1 MKRLKVCGKR
11 AISSM
16 LAAAMLITVFPFS
29 AAAEEGEEKKD
40 ITIQWE
46 QVTQEPSDKAAVTLS
61 AGLSADSVVQS
72 ATVNIKLT
80 EKEALATT
88 FSEDSVIKLLSPK
101 DQLALLNDG
110 ITPITEEE
118 ADDDEP
124 EEPAVVEEETDDN
137 KAEESDTTNGQDETD
152 VDETDESG
160 DDVVQDEAG
169 ADDPEGSDVVDEGEE
184 TAVEETED
192 SITDSGEEEADND
205 DPEGSDADAGQDDA
219 GADDPEEP
227 VSETTLIS
235 LDQSKTAQ
243 MADSEQ
249 YWLLTFTLSQPED
262 VATAP
267 AAASEETAP
276 SARTDVEEG
285 ETTDPSKVK
294 ADLTFTLPEGARENL
309 KIEITADDISITA
322 KDANGEDVTSAS
334 FDIQPLELTLEPE
347 PVPTFPESDQSAT
360 IPASGAI
367 PDLSYTLSLDGV
379 EDIDYWLQ
387 LTLPEGLALPAGTP
401 TAEETANGTN
411 IVMSAA
417 RTAEDGQTD
426 QPEDNVLAT
435 VTGLP
440 EGVEINDISVGE
452 DRSTLTFHLFK
463 EQTAAGEEG
472 ENEPSTI
479 ERIVTAL
486 FRSADT
492 VTITINGDKL
502 QRSTANEIKG
512 NATLA
517 LYDGDPSGDVEP
529 LNKTSID
536 ITSEILQSEDEVV
549 TDETE
554 YRKEFRKTIIW
565 VDGGE
570 ATGRPDMGELFLSFA
585 SFTLDGT
592 TYTLNAQTMGL
603 LGLTALPELTVT
615 QIGTNQ
621 YTVSYGANTLPSQI
635 TTTDDYGNPTTYTVE
650 WNFTPP
656 TVPGYLVETEDSE
669 GEDDTTWYYI
679 HETEFEVTLN
689 LLDGD
694 KDYHLQDNWNKIE
707 DEVLSS
713 FALYTQDGQGDY
725 TATQLSELEGLDV
738 RLNENGTVTLT
749 ISGLPMYETSGARIN
764 YSIDVYDENA
774 EKPNSPPEGVPD
786 EGDNIKLNVSEDP
799 EDPNDPND
807 SFSIS
812 YNNDHAGGTT
822 TAPDQ
827 VYSGGTINLQ
837 LTGTT
842 RYSATKQW
850 WDNDSDARPG
860 GEFQLWRYIKGQGV
874 ETAEPVRNNGAIV
887 KLEIDGKDE
896 QKLVFTLGG
905 EQTTEENILPK
916 YNGEGYEYI
925 YVVREYLNDSSG
937 YQQIFG
943 KVERETDGSLDI
955 DDEYPFY
962 DENGE
967 QLSRPSNDDFVYDG
981 GTLTNTIS
989 EYVTVTAN
997 KTWDAAVYQSMLED
1011 VEVTLTLQSR
1021 PKVDVGEDENKY
1033 DWVNTTTTRELT
1045 GFDAES
1051 LDARSVSV
1059 SMPKYDAQGRELEYR
1074 WVESSVQVGESDPVP
1089 VKDDK
1094 FTIELDGE
1102 DVTFISEAEYPDGSD
1117 GNTFT
1122 TNIKNKI
1129 QDTIDYNF
1137 TKKWA
1142 NDTEP
1147 KEVYF
1152 AIYQYV
1158 DEMKNEPYIIFSMDG
1173 TNVKIIKPE
1182 GQDGDHDGISIKEG
1196 SVASKEPSGN
1206 LKAEWHVTLE
1216 NLPEFD
1222 EDGRRYEYLI
1232 LESTGDKDG
1241 PWHVNPSLQSSR
1253 DETGYTSVIT
1263 NGGAGGKAIV
1273 VQKVWADDS
1282 DVEHRS
1288 PVTIQVYDQSGNA
1301 IAGAEVTLGD
1311 KTGEDGEQIWTDIVS
1326 IGENDPGNVYVL
1338 ETQVGETPITYD
1350 PPQNPEDTGFVSPEY
1365 ETKYH
1370 RYRVLYDK
1378 QTIGS
1383 ENSTGGTTLF
1393 TVTNQRLGNVNVTV
1407 DKTWNVGDGEKLKAV
1422 VAELKKLNDQVPRLV
1437 LQLEFDP
1444 NYNNDGYIISRNKEG
1459 GDTVT
1464 LVEDEPVHIQR
1475 PSTSGEQGNVTYEYV
1490 SSRQELLS
1498 ADMFGE
1504 GDGQID
1510 TSAEDWVEQLPQTIY
1525 FWNLPKYNADG
1536 EVVRYTVKELW
1547 VDNEGK
1553 PVENLPNTLAT
1564 AYAEFTSTI
1573 TETEYIAIGEEDG
1586 EDGEESS
1593 TNRDEYNDK
1602 HDFSCVNSLS
1612 GTKTVEW
1619 HKLWKDQYASGASLR
1634 PDLYLDIYQVGYR
1647 YENGEAVLRTE
1658 RITQNYRWYD
1668 VTVEVPSEE
1677 ETAPDSDSVL
1687 GEGDTPELETTVVD
1701 QNHWRAELQNVP
1713 KYDAKGYEYYY
1724 YAVEHTSVDY
1734 DAIDYYDGQYYAP
1747 SDEADELQYVG
1758 GKDGPDDTDGDA
1770 SGEDETSPAN
1780 PGDWVYPVA
1789 NETQDGETN
1798 AVYGLRESGTFQNGL
1813 EGDAVLSAAK
1823 QWNSLPEGWPSGQ
1836 LPTVEFTLYRYP
1848 QTNPPA
1854 DGPEAPEDQKYGEAY
1869 ATLTINSEDW
1879 GNPNSGITV
1888 TEGNRYSF
1896 NVEYYRPVKPGV
1908 DSADKALPSVEL
1920 NPASDEI
1927 DNGEVKLLE
1936 KYDDNG
1942 NLYVYTLRETKISF
1956 ETDVD
1961 TDVENVYPGELQSS
1975 NGSLIT
1981 NVYKPDTGS
1990 IAIRKYL
1997 YLPEE
2002 CFEANGEF
2010 PAVKFQLM
2018 RLKFGAD
2025 GEMNKEDEGS
2035 WEKYGDPITWTS
2047 DQVKAAAGRLN
2058 EGESEKLVSEE
2069 FIFKDVP
2076 IYAPNGKEYTYKVVE
2091 VKDDFLE
2098 GYDTW
2103 AVAGDKSGELESI
2116 MDEAVESFEVI
2127 ITEVTLDPENEEPPT
2142 PEDGN
2147 TGNGQS
2153 DGNGVSTQ
2161 TGDAGEPS
2169 DPDPEESTI
2178 KATFINKPIDDTVQL
2193 KGEKIWDDFNNAFDL
2208 RPEIKEDLKLT
2219 VTRSA
2224 EAQDG
2229 QDNAISETELPE
2241 GSYSVTWEEET
2252 WTYTIT
2258 GAENSTGELER
2269 YAPNGMPWEYTVE
2282 ESREGNLQYYT
2293 PTPSDG
2299 KVTGSTVT
2307 EVEGQPT
2314 INMPNLTN
2322 SMATTLNYQ
2331 KVWQDQEGEPITENY
2346 LGYPVTVQF
2355 QVQVRVEEEG
2365 DAWSNW
2371 QNVTDTFF
2379 DKYLTQAQARAMSFE
2394 ASKINWTP
2402 TLTGTLDNTSV
2413 WNTPHNIVYKENKV
2427 AADLPTVVK
2436 DTDGNG
2442 FLKLEYR
2449 VVETSVTFGNG
2460 EQKVTITP
2468 DKSDN
2473 SYAELTNS
2481 NFLDTPTLEVNN
2493 STSTTTNKLKT
2504 TKLQVQKKW
2513 VGDDDYADITRP
2525 TTNNPV
2531 TDWEVWFVIQRQVA
2545 GEQAWE
2551 NVTVFRLCGSGNEAT
2566 GEAFI
2571 GLPQCDAN
2579 GKPYTY
2585 QIRELPPNTE
2595 GTYTLNTEGNI
2606 VDEDGKTVSVI
2617 EAGNIFSSGVGWEY
2631 TADYTNADGIYTA
2644 TNTLVTESNPEDP
2657 VTTVTVK
2664 KNWQPAGEEDEAPA
2678 VTVQLQY
2685 RTDDS
2690 SNWVNFN
2697 GQVTLNGDNSWTHTW
2712 TNLPDLSEQNVE
2724 YQVVETNLDD
2734 KYVQLL
2740 PIKVEF
2746 KPGGDD
2752 GSTTFT
2758 YTITNVPKTS
2768 VHVKKVWLEDT
2779 GISHEPIT
2787 VGLYRTTAGGGEA
2800 QPVSDTSGNGNYK
2813 LQLTSNNRWSVTFTD
2828 LPKCDANGTEYIYSV
2843 KEIVDGSALEDG
2855 SVFKL
2860 NENDYRVDYS
2870 ADEDGTQII
2879 TNTQLTSLSG
2889 TKTWVDNSNAY
2900 GTRPDDLT
2908 LKLYRTTVE
2917 TPVES
2922 DWSELL
2928 NLDEEGIV
2936 LTIDD
2941 SAEPWKYTFTN
2952 LPKYDSEG
2960 KEYTYKVEE
2969 SALPGYSGAV
2979 DDGDNN
2985 EATTNADGTLE
2996 GPDFTNTLTGTVNI
3010 NGTKTWDGGSG
3021 STPILTLQRST
3032 NGTDWETATD
3042 NQPNWTGTG
3051 STQTYTY
3058 TGLPKYNENGMLYQY
3073 RVTETVPGGYDVY
3086 YVDGIATDVGD
3097 NQSEKQ
3103 PDTPVKNLDIRNVKR
3118 GSLTVSKQVTG
3129 NRGDRDQQFDF
3140 SVTFTLPTDYNSFDN
3155 GGWPTINWTEPDGTE
3170 KSSAFTSDTLTIP
3183 FTLADDDSITFTNL
3197 PGGTTYDVDETNS
3210 YGHSTYP
3217 ENDTGTIPPGGM
3229 ATAKFVNHRS
3239 GGGGGDTPDP
3249 DEPDPEIPD
3258 EPTPGEDIPPDEP
3271 DTPDEPDN
3279 PDDPGTD
3286 IPDEPTP
3293 GEDVPPDEPGADI
3306 PDKPTPGG
3314 DVPPDDPNTPDQPGK
3329 PGLPQTGQLWWPVLL
3344 LAAVGAVMSLVGLW
3358 NIKRYRGKHGK
3369 NKV

>member
-1 MKRLKVCGKR
+1 M
-11 AISSM
+11 A
-16 LAAAMLITVFPFS
+16 PP
-29 AAAEEGEEKKD
+29 
-40 ITIQWE
+40 ITIFQRIPFIVGLE
-46 QVTQEPSDKAAVTLS
+46 NLDGKINVTLS
-61 AGLSADSVVQS
+61 GNRY
-72 ATVNIKLT
+72 TV
-80 EKEALATT
+80 
-88 FSEDSVIKLLSPK
+88 
-101 DQLALLNDG
+101 
-110 ITPITEEE
+110 
-118 ADDDEP
+118 
-124 EEPAVVEEETDDN
+124 
-137 KAEESDTTNGQDETD
+137 
-152 VDETDESG
+152 
-160 DDVVQDEAG
+160 
-169 ADDPEGSDVVDEGEE
+169 
-184 TAVEETED
+184 
-192 SITDSGEEEADND
+192 
-205 DPEGSDADAGQDDA
+205 
-219 GADDPEEP
+219 
-227 VSETTLIS
+227 
-235 LDQSKTAQ
+235 
-243 MADSEQ
+243 
-249 YWLLTFTLSQPED
+249 
-262 VATAP
+262 
-267 AAASEETAP
+267 
-276 SARTDVEEG
+276 
-285 ETTDPSKVK
+285 
-294 ADLTFTLPEGARENL
+294 
-309 KIEITADDISITA
+309 
-322 KDANGEDVTSAS
+322 
-334 FDIQPLELTLEPE
+334 
-347 PVPTFPESDQSAT
+347 
-360 IPASGAI
+360 
-367 PDLSYTLSLDGV
+367 
-379 EDIDYWLQ
+379 
-387 LTLPEGLALPAGTP
+387 
-401 TAEETANGTN
+401 
-411 IVMSAA
+411 
-417 RTAEDGQTD
+417 
-426 QPEDNVLAT
+426 
-435 VTGLP
+435 
-440 EGVEINDISVGE
+440 
-452 DRSTLTFHLFK
+452 
-463 EQTAAGEEG
+463 
-472 ENEPSTI
+472 
-479 ERIVTAL
+479 
-486 FRSADT
+486 
-492 VTITINGDKL
+492 
-502 QRSTANEIKG
+502 
-512 NATLA
+512 
-517 LYDGDPSGDVEP
+517 
-529 LNKTSID
+529 D
-536 ITSEILQSEDEVV
+536 IT
-549 TDETE
+549 
-554 YRKEFRKTIIW
+554 
-565 VDGGE
+565 
-570 ATGRPDMGELFLSFA
+570 
-585 SFTLDGT
+585 
-592 TYTLNAQTMGL
+592 N
-603 LGLTALPELTVT
+603 
-615 QIGTNQ
+615 
-621 YTVSYGANTLPSQI
+621 LPSQI
-635 TTTDDYGNPTTYTVE
+635 TTTDDYDNPTKYKVE

-656 TVPGYLVETEDSE
+656 EVPGYLKSEDAE
-669 GEDDTTWYYI
+669 NNTWYYI

-738 RLNENGTVTLT
+738 SLNDNGTVTLT
-749 ISGLPMYETSGARIN
+749 INGLPMYETSGTRVDYA
-764 YSIDVYDENA
+764 IDLYKTDESGS
-774 EKPNSPPEGVPD
+774 PIPTPPEGAPD
-786 EGDNIKLNVSEDP
+786 EEDNIKLNVSEDP
-799 EDPNDPND
+799 NDTND
-807 SFSIS
+807 SFSVS
-812 YNNDHAGGTT
+812 YNNDHAGGTI

-827 VYSGGTINLQ
+827 VYSGGIINLQ

-842 RYSATKQW
+842 HYSATKQW
-850 WDNDSDARPG
+850 WDTYNGEGDMPDMPKDARPD

-937 YQQIFG
+937 YRQIFG
-943 KVERETDGSLDI
+943 KVEQETDGSLKITDTLP
-955 DDEYPFY
+955 DGVTREG
-962 DENGE
+962 N
-967 QLSRPSNDDFVYDG
+967 NDFVYND

-1021 PKVDVGEDENKY
+1021 PKVVDNEDEY

-1074 WVESSVQVGESDPVP
+1074 WVESSVNSETVNPETGE
-1089 VKDDK
+1089 
-1094 FTIELDGE
+1094 FTINLSGDY
-1102 DVTFISEAEYPDGSD
+1102 VTFISEAEYSEDSD

-1129 QDTIDYNF
+1129 RDTIEYDF

-1142 NDTEP
+1142 DGTTP
-1147 KEVYF
+1147 KKVYF

-1158 DEMKNEPYIIFSMDG
+1158 DEMKNEPYIIFSMDE
-1173 TNVKIIKPE
+1173 TNVEIIKPE

-1232 LESTGDKDG
+1232 LEGNSKDG

-1282 DVEHRS
+1282 DVDHRS
-1288 PVTIQVYDQSGNA
+1288 PVTIQVYDQNGNE
-1301 IAGAEVTLGD
+1301 IEGAEVTLGE
-1311 KTGEDGEQIWTDIVS
+1311 TGENGEQIWTDIVS
-1326 IGENDPGNVYVL
+1326 IGDNNPEDVYVL
-1338 ETQVGETPITYD
+1338 ETKVGETPITYNQ
-1350 PPQNPEDTGFVSPEY
+1350 PQNPTSEGFVSPEY

-1393 TVTNQRLGNVNVTV
+1393 TVTNQRLGNVDVTV
-1407 DKTWNVGDGEKLKAV
+1407 EKTWNVGDGEKLKAV
-1422 VAELKKLNDQVPRLV
+1422 IEALKALENPPRLV

-1444 NYNNDGYIISRNKEG
+1444 NYDGGTGAGYEIGNNADGNGY
-1459 GDTVT
+1459 VQ
-1464 LVEDEPVHIQR
+1464 LVDGQQVSIESPGSAENENDETTWK
-1475 PSTSGEQGNVTYEYV
+1475 SV
-1490 SSRQELLS
+1490 SYQQTLLS

-1504 GDGQID
+1504 GKIN
-1510 TSAEDWVEQLPQTIY
+1510 TEEEKWVTNLPQTIY

-1536 EVVRYTVKELW
+1536 EVVRYTIKELW
-1547 VDNEGK
+1547 VDSTGN
-1553 PVENLPNTLAT
+1553 PVVSLPEALAT

-1573 TETEYIAIGEEDG
+1573 TETEYIAIGEEDE

-1593 TNRDEYNDK
+1593 INRDEYNDK

-1619 HKLWKDQYASGASLR
+1619 HKLWKDQYASDASLR
-1634 PDLYLDIYQVGYR
+1634 PDLYLDIYQVGYHSA
-1647 YENGEAVLRTE
+1647 NVDKPTVE

-1668 VTVEVPSEE
+1668 VTKAPSGDKGTGDGSSADDDDSPEVEGEE
-1677 ETAPDSDSVL
+1677 IDP
-1687 GEGDTPELETTVVD
+1687 
-1701 QNHWRAELQNVP
+1701 NHWRAEIQGVA

-1747 SDEADELQYVG
+1747 RDTSIGEDGSYTWDEDNLKHVG

-1854 DGPEAPEDQKYGEAY
+1854 DGPEAPEDQKYGDAY
-1869 ATLTINSEDW
+1869 ATLTIESEDW
-1879 GNPNSGITV
+1879 GAPDSGITV

-1896 NVEYYRPVKPGV
+1896 NVAYYQEKENRTEG
-1908 DSADKALPSVEL
+1908 SAEPK
-1920 NPASDEI
+1920 N
-1927 DNGEVKLLE
+1927 EVVLAPDQEDIESGAVQLLD

-1956 ETDVD
+1956 AEGADANNPED
-1961 TDVENVYPGELQSS
+1961 VYPENSQSS

-2103 AVAGDKSGELESI
+2103 AVAGGKREGELESI
-2116 MDEAVESFEVI
+2116 MDAEGNANKTSEVI
-2127 ITEVTLDPENEEPPT
+2127 IDEVTRNPETEEPTT
-2142 PEDGN
+2142 PGNEGNGQDDTGNQGN
-2147 TGNGQS
+2147 TGG
-2153 DGNGVSTQ
+2153 STQ
-2161 TGDAGEPS
+2161 TDPA
-2169 DPDPEESTI
+2169 PDPEESTI

-2208 RPEIKEDLKLT
+2208 RPEKKDDLKLT

-2258 GAENSTGELER
+2258 GTEGSGELER
-2269 YAPNGMPWEYTVE
+2269 YAPNGMPWKYTVT
-2282 ESREGNLQYYT
+2282 ESRADGDNVFLQYYT
-2293 PTPSDG
+2293 ASPNNGEVSSGTM
-2299 KVTGSTVT
+2299 
-2307 EVEGQPT
+2307 VEGSNSPT
-2314 INMPNLTN
+2314 ITMPNLTN
-2322 SMATTLNYQ
+2322 SMATTLRYQ
-2331 KVWQDQEGEPITENY
+2331 KVWQDQKGEPITEDY
-2346 LGYPVTVQF
+2346 LGYPVTVEF
-2355 QVQVRVEEEG
+2355 QVQVRTVG
-2365 DAWSNW
+2365 SAGWSVADA
-2371 QNVTDTFF
+2371 DFF
-2379 DKYLTQAQARAMSFE
+2379 NKYLDTQTARAMGFD
-2394 ASKINWTP
+2394 ADAINWTP
-2402 TLTGTLDNTSV
+2402 TITANLGDDDWGASYTIKYTVEGSQDA
-2413 WNTPHNIVYKENKV
+2413 K
-2427 AADLPTVVK
+2427 LPTVVK
-2436 DTDGNG
+2436 DEEGN
-2442 FLKLEYR
+2442 FIELEYR
-2449 VVETSVTFGNG
+2449 VVETKVTFGTG
-2460 EQKVTITP
+2460 GQVVTITP
-2468 DKSDN
+2468 DTSNNTYSVDAN
-2473 SYAELTNS
+2473 N
-2481 NFLDTPTLEVNN
+2481 NFLDTPTLTVNE
-2493 STSTTTNKLKT
+2493 STSTTTNRLKT
-2504 TKLQVQKKW
+2504 TKLAVKKVW
-2513 VGDDDYADITRP
+2513 ANDGDYADITRP

-2531 TDWEVWFVIQRQVA
+2531 ADWEVWFVIQRQVA

-2571 GLPQCDAN
+2571 GLPQCDAS

-2631 TADYTNADGIYTA
+2631 TATYEGANGDGIYTA

-2657 VTTVTVK
+2657 VTTVTVQ
-2664 KNWQPAGEEDEAPA
+2664 KNWQPAGQETNAPN

-2685 RTDDS
+2685 SKDGGTTWADFQDPETLES
-2690 SNWVNFN
+2690 TN
-2697 GQVTLNGDNSWTHTW
+2697 GWKHTW

-2889 TKTWVDNSNAY
+2889 TKTWKDNNDAY
-2900 GTRPDDLT
+2900 DTRPDEET
-2908 LKLYRTTVE
+2908 FKANLKLSWSTDNGSNWTVI
-2917 TPVES
+2917 T
-2922 DWSELL
+2922 
-2928 NLDEEGIV
+2928 NLDEQGIR
-2936 LTIDD
+2936 LTI
-2941 SAEPWKYTFTN
+2941 EENGNTWTYTFDN
-2952 LPKYDSEG
+2952 LPKYGVDTDG
-2960 KEYTYKVEE
+2960 KSVQYTYKVEE

-2985 EATTNADGTLE
+2985 EAATNTDGTLV
-2996 GPDFTNTLTGTVNI
+2996 GPDFTNTLTDEVSI
-3010 NGTKTWDGGSG
+3010 NGTKTWDVATVGD
-3021 STPILTLQRST
+3021 TPTLKLERKAD
-3032 NGTDWETATD
+3032 GEEIWETVAAEPTWITVGTVWTYRYEGLAMYD
-3042 NQPNWTGTG
+3042 NQ
-3051 STQTYTY
+3051 QRRYTY
-3058 TGLPKYNENGMLYQY
+3058 
-3073 RVTETVPGGYDVY
+3073 RVKETKQDGYDVY
-3086 YVDGIATDVGD
+3086 YEDADGVLNGD
-3097 NQSEKQ
+3097 I
-3103 PDTPVKNLDIRNVKR
+3103 TNVQR
-3118 GSLTVSKQVTG
+3118 GSLRVSKEVTG
-3129 NRGDRDQQFDF
+3129 RRGNHSYAFGF
-3140 SVTFTLPTDYNSFDN
+3140 SVTFTLPTDFDTGLN
-3155 GGWPTINWTEPDGTE
+3155 GTPTINWTKSDGESGIGIFENGTAIV
-3170 KSSAFTSDTLTIP
+3170 SFRLSDDETIM
-3183 FTLADDDSITFTNL
+3183 FTNL
-3197 PGGTTYDVDETNS
+3197 PGNTTYTVTETDSNRHDSSATGDV
-3210 YGHSTYP
+3210 GM
-3217 ENDTGTIPPGGM
+3217 IPPGDM
-3229 ATAKFVNHRS
+3229 AQAEFNNYR

-3293 GEDVPPDEPGADI
+3293 GEDVPPDEPGTDI
-3306 PDKPTPGG
+3306 PDEPTPGG